1 MVSVAKV
8 GHSYD
13 GAKWTV
19 NDLVKAPARVPNIV
33 RDFVKDAD
41 ISQWLLR
48 PGPTAVGGAVVFE
61 ENLVQYAN
69 DDAEIVAEFG
79 EIPMTNSPMRT
90 QITRATV
97 KRGLGLKIS
106 EEMRTRNDVGRVAD
120 EIRMVKNKIV
130 RGKDR
135 IFFNAI
141 MAADVNLVAASNVT
155 GGWVSGA
162 NTGIIKDIASAMYA
176 IANQAPAGAAEN
188 EKLGYEADTLIIHPS
203 YEYLLI
209 DNAEIAAIFAGS
221 PLASESL
228 RYTGKMP
235 KKFMN
240 LDVLKSWSVP
250 LTTAVVC
257 QRKAMG
263 FISDEW
269 PLTGSPMKF
278 DESTDSYHT
287 YFRYRNLVAIDNPK
301 AVAFIQGVDA

>member
-1 MVSVAKV
+1 
-8 GHSYD
+8 
-13 GAKWTV
+13 
-19 NDLVKAPARVPNIV
+19 
-33 RDFVKDAD
+33 
-41 ISQWLLR
+41 
-48 PGPTAVGGAVVFE
+48 
-61 ENLVQYAN
+61 
-69 DDAEIVAEFG
+69 
-79 EIPMTNSPMRT
+79 
-90 QITRATV
+90 
-97 KRGLGLKIS
+97 
-106 EEMRTRNDVGRVAD
+106 
-120 EIRMVKNKIV
+120 MVKNKIV

-301 AVAFIQGVDA
+301 AVAFIQGVDS